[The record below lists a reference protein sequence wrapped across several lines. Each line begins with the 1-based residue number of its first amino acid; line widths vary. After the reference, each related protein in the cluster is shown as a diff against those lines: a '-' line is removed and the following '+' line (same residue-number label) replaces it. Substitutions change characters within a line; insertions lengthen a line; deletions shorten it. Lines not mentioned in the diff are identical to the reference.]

1 MFKLDHAI
9 FKSCLDF
16 CRTIGEGFGFG
27 LKEGIFINFT
37 LIAGTVLIAISK
49 VENKKC

>member
-9 FKSCLDF
+9 LKSCLDF
-16 CRTIGEGFGFG
+16 CQTIGEGFGFG

-37 LIAGTVLIAISK
+37 LIVGTILIALN
-49 VENKKC
+49 NKGAKK